1 MQKFNISNAAVIFDL
16 DDTLYFEASYV
27 NSGIQHVCAQVKKL
41 YGIDT
46 YDDVQAALAEDK
58 KLDWLSFVCELTGLT
73 SSVKESLLW
82 MYRLHLPEIS
92 LSSVCKKSLHLIL
105 SKAYFTGVL
114 TDGRS
119 VTQRLKLSA
128 LGLSNLPV
136 YISEDYGSTKPDPAR
151 FKLIQEQHPAQFY
164 IYVADNIQKDFLGCN
179 PLGWISIGM
188 RGTSQNLYSQE
199 PKDHS
204 AASQPAFWVN
214 SWEELAELLVNNTIH
229 PYHPHQT

>member
-1 MQKFNISNAAVIFDL
+1 MQKFNISNSTVIFDL

-27 NSGIQHVCAQVKKL
+27 NSGMRHVCTQVKKL
-41 YGIDT
+41 YGVDT
-46 YDDVQAALAEDK
+46 YDDLQAALSEDI
-58 KLDWLSFVCELTGLT
+58 KLDWLSFVCELAGLT

-92 LSSVCKKSLHLIL
+92 LSSVCEKSLRVIL

-119 VTQRLKLSA
+119 VTQRLKLNA
-128 LGLSNLPV
+128 LGLGDLPV
-136 YISEDYGSTKPDPAR
+136 YVSEDYGSSKPDPLR
-151 FKLIQEQHPAQFY
+151 FKLIQEQHPSKFH

-199 PKDHS
+199 SKDHS
-204 AASQPAFWVN
+204 VASLPAFWVN
-214 SWEELAELLVNNTIH
+214 SWKELEELLINNTIH
-229 PYHPHQT
+229 PYYPNQT